1 MELNCMQSA
10 NLDLYKIS
18 EVELVYKSKAK
29 ASERPRIT
37 CSEDAYKVLMSLW
50 DENKIELVEQFQIL
64 LLNQA
69 NKVIGASV
77 MSTGGMTGT
86 VADIRL
92 MFATA
97 LKARACKIII
107 AHNHP
112 SGNLEPS
119 GADKDLTR
127 KVKEAGEFLDL
138 RMLDHL
144 IVSTE
149 GYYSFE
155 EQMTI
160 YPKLEAPF

>member
-1 MELNCMQSA
+1 MQSA
-10 NLDLYKIS
+10 SQDLYKIS
-18 EVELVYKSKAK
+18 EVELIYKSKVK
-29 ASERPRIT
+29 ASERPQVT
-37 CSEDAYKVLMSLW
+37 CADDVYKVLMSLW
-50 DENKIELVEQFQIL
+50 DENKIELVEQFHIL

-69 NKVIGASV
+69 NRVIGASV

-112 SGNLEPS
+112 SGNLTPS
-119 GADKDLTR
+119 GADTDLTR

-138 RMLDHL
+138 RLLDHL
-144 IVSTE
+144 IVSKE

-155 EQMTI
+155 EQMTM
-160 YPKLEAPF
+160 YPKQASPF